1 MTRRIAGNQDSEGEP
16 PPAVSKPLDS
26 ETAANES
33 GGLSRREVIKRTAG
47 ALLAAPLV
55 GLPEARATAETG
67 SASQASRAKTQTR
80 HFFSQTEFALVD
92 ELSEL
97 IIPADE
103 HSRGAR
109 AAQVAAYIDKRL
121 AESFTAEPRELWRN
135 GLKQLE
141 ALSKEMHGRAIL
153 QSTKEQRIALLTR
166 IAQNESSPKTPEE
179 NFFKELKS
187 RTAQAYY
194 SSKIGIHEEM
204 QYKGNTYQKDYAGF
218 DAT

>member
-1 MTRRIAGNQDSEGEP
+1 MTERLINSLNLEAEP
-16 PPAVSKPLDS
+16 PSM
-26 ETAANES
+26 AAQTPDPES
-33 GGLSRREVIKRTAG
+33 PTTEPSGLSRREVIKRAAG

-55 GLPEARATAETG
+55 GLPEAQAAAGIGGQRA
-67 SASQASRAKTQTR
+67 RAKTLKR
-80 HFFSQTEFALVD
+80 LFFSQAEFALVD

-97 IIPADE
+97 IIPTDE

-109 AAQVAAYIDKRL
+109 AAEVAAYIDQRL
-121 AESFTAEPRELWRN
+121 AESFTEEPRQLWRN

-141 ALSKEMHGRAIL
+141 ALSKELHGRTIL

-166 IAQNESSPKTPEE
+166 IAQNESNPKTPEE
-179 NFFKELKS
+179 SFFKELKS

-204 QYKGNTYQKDYAGF
+204 QYKGNTYQKDYAGY

>member
-1 MTRRIAGNQDSEGEP
+1 MTEPIIDSQDSEVESP
-16 PPAVSKPLDS
+16 SAAQTSCDP
-26 ETAANES
+26 ETATHQPS
-33 GGLSRREVIKRTAG
+33 GLSRREVIKRTAG
-47 ALLAAPLV
+47 ALLAAPLA
-55 GLPEARATAETG
+55 GLPEARAAAG
-67 SASQASRAKTQTR
+67 STRQASRAKAR
-80 HFFSQTEFALVD
+80 RLLFFSKAEFALVD

-109 AAQVAAYIDKRL
+109 AAEVAAYIDKRL
-121 AESFTAEPRELWRN
+121 AESFTEEPKALWRN

-141 ALSKEMHGRAIL
+141 GLSKEMHGRTIL

-166 IAQNESSPKTPEE
+166 IAQNESQPKTPEE
-179 NFFKELKS
+179 SFFKELKS

-204 QYKGNTYQKDYAGF
+204 QYKGNTYQKDYAGY